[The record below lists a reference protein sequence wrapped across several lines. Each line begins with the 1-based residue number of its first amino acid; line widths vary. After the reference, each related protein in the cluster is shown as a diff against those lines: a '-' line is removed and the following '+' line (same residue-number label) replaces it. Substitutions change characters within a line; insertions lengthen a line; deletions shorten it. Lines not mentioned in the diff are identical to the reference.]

1 MRNVIAS
8 LHPGEKASIEI
19 IRQQKRIVINVRIRS
34 NDHKSHH
41 SSQKYEKPSPENKKE
56 DISTKLGI
64 KASNITSEI
73 RNTLNVNPAVEG
85 VIIIDINPD
94 SQAAEEGIMP
104 NDIILEINRKTISS
118 TDDFKRCLGK
128 VKPGDSVLFLL
139 QRDNNTFYKAFK
151 VR

>member
-1 MRNVIAS
+1 CDVFKGQPAEKAGLKRGDIITSVNNKEILNSNQLRNVIAS

-64 KASNITSEI
+64 KA
-73 RNTLNVNPAVEG
+73 
-85 VIIIDINPD
+85 
-94 SQAAEEGIMP
+94 
-104 NDIILEINRKTISS
+104 
-118 TDDFKRCLGK
+118 
-128 VKPGDSVLFLL
+128 
-139 QRDNNTFYKAFK
+139 
-151 VR
+151 